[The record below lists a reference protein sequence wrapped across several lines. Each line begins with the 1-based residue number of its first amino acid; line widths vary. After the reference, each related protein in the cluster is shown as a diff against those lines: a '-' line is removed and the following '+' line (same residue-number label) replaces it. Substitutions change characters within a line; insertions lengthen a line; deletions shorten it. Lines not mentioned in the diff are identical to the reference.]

1 MAASSRRATCLL
13 PNSFYGTPLWPRSGS
28 SAACLHRNTPHSF
41 EPKCSTRPSLRFHSI
56 ASRSRNQVGQPHPQ
70 QQRAGPQYTTQT
82 VTSPFT
88 PLGHTLRTPSRHQN
102 LAVVGLR
109 SMSTGPDGGS
119 GNKSSKP
126 PGTFVTGTQWDM
138 APKAAAAP
146 TPAPS
151 STATI
156 AQSLRNSPLSRISTT
171 WDPLKDAD
179 SSDSAA
185 REGSQANIEMNLKKL
200 KAISKVSNRKQA
212 YSPYLLISQL
222 PSTIMPDDIKRMA
235 ITEGSIM
242 DVIYHRNQFMEF
254 QNKVTV
260 VFRSATDAVEFITQ
274 KYGKYL
280 GGHKIL
286 MNMLDPYHPKDK
298 RMIPP
303 TLPIEPMS
311 GQMVLV
317 SGLPAASRPDNLRT
331 EFRRFQLMDTT
342 EAAIVPVQSRRMAS
356 TCQYLIRL
364 SSRSE
369 AYRFVRTYHNTYFRY
384 SEFRRRCQIRA
395 TVIF

>member
-1 MAASSRRATCLL
+1 MS
-13 PNSFYGTPLWPRSGS
+13 S
-28 SAACLHRNTPHSF
+28 SA
-41 EPKCSTRPSLRFHSI
+41 
-56 ASRSRNQVGQPHPQ
+56 
-70 QQRAGPQYTTQT
+70 
-82 VTSPFT
+82 
-88 PLGHTLRTPSRHQN
+88 
-102 LAVVGLR
+102 
-109 SMSTGPDGGS
+109 DGGS
-119 GNKSSKP
+119 GNRSSKP

-138 APKAAAAP
+138 APKPAAAP

-151 STATI
+151 STSTL
-156 AQSLRNSPLSRISTT
+156 AQSLKNSPLSRISST
-171 WDPLKDAD
+171 WDSLKDTASGD
-179 SSDSAA
+179 FAA
-185 REGSQANIEMNLKKL
+185 SEGSQANIEMNLKKL

-254 QNKVTV
+254 QNKITV

-274 KYGKYL
+274 KYGKFL
-280 GGHKIL
+280 GGHKIV

-303 TLPIEPMS
+303 MLPSEPMS

>member
-1 MAASSRRATCLL
+1 MS
-13 PNSFYGTPLWPRSGS
+13 S
-28 SAACLHRNTPHSF
+28 SA
-41 EPKCSTRPSLRFHSI
+41 
-56 ASRSRNQVGQPHPQ
+56 G
-70 QQRAGPQYTTQT
+70 
-82 VTSPFT
+82 
-88 PLGHTLRTPSRHQN
+88 
-102 LAVVGLR
+102 
-109 SMSTGPDGGS
+109 GGS
-119 GNKSSKP
+119 GNSTKP
-126 PGTFVTGTQWDM
+126 PGTFVTGTQWDK
-138 APKAAAAP
+138 APTPAAAP
-146 TPAPS
+146 TLATS

-156 AQSLRNSPLSRISTT
+156 AQSLKNSPLSRISSA
-171 WDPLKDAD
+171 WDPLKDGGA

-185 REGSQANIEMNLKKL
+185 SEGSQANIEMNLKKL

-222 PSTIMPDDIKRMA
+222 PSTIMPDDIRRMA
-235 ITEGSIM
+235 ITEGSM
-242 DVIYHRNQFMEF
+242 LDVIYHRNQFMEF
-254 QNKVTV
+254 QGKITV

-274 KYGKYL
+274 KYGKFL

-303 TLPIEPMS
+303 MLPSEPMS